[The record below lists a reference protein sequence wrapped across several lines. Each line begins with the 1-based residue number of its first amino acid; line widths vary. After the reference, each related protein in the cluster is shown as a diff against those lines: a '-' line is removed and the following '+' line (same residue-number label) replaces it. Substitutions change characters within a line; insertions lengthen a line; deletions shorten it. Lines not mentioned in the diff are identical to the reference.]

1 MAGKR
6 PASSAASVA
15 VPDLAERLSIA
26 GAPWLLP
33 TRQQLQAAWH
43 SGRFPHALLLVGRAG
58 VGQSELALW
67 AAQMAL
73 CEAGDGR
80 PCGRCGSCVLFLAGN
95 HPDLHRVTLED
106 DSRVVK
112 VDQVRALSSVLAMR
126 SYRGGYQIGIMDP
139 ADALN
144 TNAFNALLK
153 TLEEPSENTLLILV
167 VSRPGA
173 LPATIVSRCMRL
185 RVPLPPAAMAAEW
198 LGQEQPRQDWGQVLA
213 LANGA
218 PLAAR
223 ALVASGAADLG
234 PALARELAGVGSPG
248 FDPWRLAE
256 GWCKDRPGERLLWLE
271 HWITGWLRE
280 ALAAGDAVNNNRAS
294 GLPRAAASTNMGPVF
309 AFLDQLRAARSAIEG
324 PLNTQLLL
332 EDLLVAMGEAFAA
345 VQGRTG

>member
-1 MAGKR
+1 VAGKR
-6 PASSAASVA
+6 PAPTQQA
-15 VPDLAERLSIA
+15 VPDLAARLGVA
-26 GAPWLLP
+26 GAPWLVP
-33 TRQQLQAAWH
+33 TRQRLQAAWQ
-43 SGRFPHALLLVGRAG
+43 SGRFPHALLMAGRAG

-67 AAQMAL
+67 AAQLAL
-73 CEAGDGR
+73 CEASAGR
-80 PCGRCGSCVLFLAGN
+80 PCGSCGSCILFLAGN
-95 HPDLHRVTLED
+95 HPDLHRITLEE
-106 DSRVVK
+106 DSKVVK
-112 VDQVRALSSVLAMR
+112 VDQIRALSAVLAMR
-126 SYRGGYQIGIMDP
+126 SYRGGFQVGIIDP

-153 TLEEPSENTLLILV
+153 TLEEPSEQTLLILV
-167 VSRPGA
+167 ATRPSV

-185 RVPLPPAAMAAEW
+185 PVPLPTGAVARAW
-198 LGQEQPRQDWGQVLA
+198 LAKDQPGHDWEQVLA

-223 ALVASGAADLG
+223 ALVESGAADLG
-234 PALARELAGVGSPG
+234 PALVRDLTQLGSSG

-256 GWCKDRPGERLLWLE
+256 GWHKDRPAERLLWLE
-271 HWITGWLRE
+271 HWVTAWLRE

-309 AFLDQLRAARSAIEG
+309 AFLDQLRAARAAIEG